1 MAKSSNKSGPVT
13 IITPAQVAQA
23 VQAGVQGA
31 ALAAGNTPA
40 KAPVVALRGGP
51 AVALVQVVAGATY
64 RTKAPHN
71 VAWWATVQAQATA
84 APVAVATLC
93 AAPYSVPSHFV
104 GYCLRRG
111 YLAALPVAPQA
122 PVAA

>member
-1 MAKSSNKSGPVT
+1 MARQGNKGT
-13 IITPAQVAQA
+13 LAQVAQA

-40 KAPVVALRGGP
+40 TAPVVALRGGA
-51 AVALVQVVAGATY
+51 AVALVQVVAGTTY

-71 VAWWATVQAQATA
+71 VAWWATITGQATA

-93 AAPYSVPSHFV
+93 AAPYSVPTHFV

-111 YLAALPVAPQA
+111 YLQAVAPA
-122 PVAA
+122 AVAA